1 MDPERWRRVEALF
14 HRARDLSAEQRAAFL
29 EAECGGD
36 GGELRAEVER
46 MLSADE
52 RPSGLVDRLASGA
65 LRPAEDPLI
74 GSEIGAYRLTSRL
87 GAGGMG
93 RVYRAERTDGLFRH
107 EVAIKLIR
115 AELASEDVVRRFE
128 LERRTLAGLRHPNIA
143 QLHGGGTAPNGSPY
157 LVMELVRGVP
167 IDRWCDERRLSI
179 DQRLRLFVVVCRA
192 VQFAHRNL
200 VVHRDLKPANI
211 LVDETGAP
219 KLLDFG
225 IARLL
230 DEGVPDELANR
241 TRTGAYL
248 LTPDYASP
256 EQIVQGPVTTAMDVY
271 SLGVVLCELLTGRR
285 PFTSG
290 SRSPLEWQRDVLE
303 CPPTRPSSMVAPEL
317 RPAASG
323 PSTRPTSEE
332 LAARRGASPRA
343 LQRRLRGD
351 VDRIVLMALRKEP
364 ERRYASAKD
373 MADDIERHFDGQP
386 VQARGDSFAYRA
398 ATFVRRNRI
407 AVGSATAIALAL
419 VVGFVLALAGRQ
431 AARQQAEHA
440 RIEAQSFQEIAT
452 YLMDTFLTYAPGLD
466 REQLEQKRRRIALHA
481 ARLRRE
487 HAGDDHLRANLLD
500 SLGRVAQRL
509 GLADDAAGLV
519 QEALEIRRA
528 AFGEDSLEY
537 ALSLRSLGTLAYER
551 GEPATAADALG
562 RALALHRSHAG
573 ETHTD
578 VASVANDLAACLR
591 SIGRVDEAE
600 ALHREALEL
609 RRAQDP
615 GSVAVAESLNNL
627 AGVELDRG
635 DPAAAARL
643 LEESLAIRRG
653 LLGDEDPLTLQSM
666 SNLATACSRLDRSAE
681 ADALLEQV
689 EQGSRALGA
698 DGEEVLA
705 RALSNRAALWIA
717 EGQAARA
724 APLLDEALALQ
735 TRRQGPLHPAAAT
748 TLERLADVQA
758 DLGETDEAR
767 ESWERV
773 VAIRRRPGTSTRALA
788 QSLYEYGVFLSEVGD
803 REEARAVF
811 EEAVELLR
819 SGGPGPPAPLA
830 RAELGLARALLDGGQ
845 VEEARPHLEQVLAL
859 ASQVPGGM
867 EEVAAKAREALQ
879 QPSDRAADPQE

>member
-1 MDPERWRRVEALF
+1 MDPERWRRAEELF
-14 HRARDLSAEQRAAFL
+14 HRALDLPAEERAAFL
-29 EAECGGD
+29 EAECRGGGD
-36 GGELRAEVER
+36 LRAEVER
-46 MLSADE
+46 LLRADQ
-52 RPSGLVDRLASGA
+52 RPGGLVDRLAAGA
-65 LRPAEDPLI
+65 ALPAADPLI
-74 GSEIGAYRLTSRL
+74 GCQIGVYRLTSRL

-93 RVYRAERTDGLFRH
+93 RVYRAERSDGLFRH

-115 AELASEDVVRRFE
+115 AELASEEVVRRFE
-128 LERRTLAGLRHPNIA
+128 LERRTLAELRHPNIA

-167 IDRWCDERRLSI
+167 IDRWCDEQRLSI
-179 DQRLRLFVVVCRA
+179 DQRLRLFVVVCRT
-192 VQFAHRNL
+192 VQFAHQNL
-200 VVHRDLKPANI
+200 VVHRDLKPGNI

-230 DEGVPDELANR
+230 DEGAPDPLANR

-256 EQIVQGPVTTAMDVY
+256 EQILQGPVTTAMDVY

-285 PFTSG
+285 PFG
-290 SRSPLEWQRDVLE
+290 ESRSPLAWQRDVLE
-303 CPPTRPSSMVAPEL
+303 RPPTRPSSMVAPEY
-317 RPAASG
+317 RPAVSD
-323 PSTRPTSEE
+323 PSAWPTSEE
-332 LAARRGASPRA
+332 LAALRGERPRA

-373 MADDIERHFDGQP
+373 LADDIERHFDGQP

-407 AVGSATAIALAL
+407 AVGSATAIGVAL

-431 AARQQAEHA
+431 AAREQAEHA
-440 RIEAQSFQEIAT
+440 RIEAQSFQEIAA
-452 YLMDTFLTYAPGLD
+452 YLMDTFLSHAPGL
-466 REQLEQKRRRIALHA
+466 EQAELEHKRQRIALHA

-487 HAGDDHLRANLLD
+487 HADDDHLRANLLD

-509 GLADDAAGLV
+509 GLAADAAVLV
-519 QEALEIRRA
+519 QEALDIRRA

-551 GEPATAADALG
+551 GEPASGVEALD

-573 ETHTD
+573 EPHTD
-578 VASVANDLAACLR
+578 IASVANDLAACLR
-591 SIGRVDEAE
+591 SLGRLDEAE
-600 ALHREALEL
+600 ALHREALDL
-609 RRAQDP
+609 RRAQRP
-615 GSVAVAESLNNL
+615 ASVAVAESLNNL

-635 DPAAAARL
+635 DAAAAAQL
-643 LEESLAIRRG
+643 LEESLAIRRA
-653 LLGDEDPLTLQSM
+653 LLGDQDPLTLQSM
-666 SNLATACSRLDRSAE
+666 SNLATACARLDQTTQAH
-681 ADALLEQV
+681 ALLEQV
-689 EQGSRALGA
+689 ARGARVLGA

-717 EGQAARA
+717 EQQAAQA

-735 TRRQGPLHPAAAT
+735 TQRLGPLHPAVAT

-758 DLGETDEAR
+758 DLGQTGQAR
-767 ESWERV
+767 TSWERV
-773 VAIRRRPGTSTRALA
+773 LAIRRRPGTSPRALA
-788 QSLYEYGVFLSEVGD
+788 QSLHEHGVFLAEAGD
-803 REEARAVF
+803 REAARAAF
-811 EEAVELLR
+811 AEAVLLLR
-819 SGGPGPPAPLA
+819 PSGAEQPAPLA
-830 RAELGLARALLDGGQ
+830 RAELGLARSLLDAGQ
-845 VEEARPHLEQVLAL
+845 VEEARRHLEEVLAL
-859 ASQVPGGM
+859 ASQVPGGL
-867 EEVAAKAREALQ
+867 EDVAARARETLQ
-879 QPSDRAADPQE
+879 ECQGAAANRRE